1 MESGKEYSA
10 ASSQQIEIAP
20 RVAYSTWQ
28 KVSRLPINWEIG
40 ATIIVLAAAFVCAWP
55 EVRGMAKTS
64 LWQDELWTIARF
76 SSKGTFNTLTNYNA
90 NNHIFFNLLNPL
102 TPGKPFEPAR
112 ARLWSF
118 LSVTL
123 AFVIEIPCFP

>member
-1 MESGKEYSA
+1 MLRFQAVMESGKEYPA
-10 ASSQQIEIAP
+10 ASSPQIEIAP
-20 RVAYSTWQ
+20 RVAYSTWE

-76 SSKGTFNTLTNYNA
+76 SSKGNILHA
-90 NNHIFFNLLNPL
+90 NELQ
-102 TPGKPFEPAR
+102 
-112 ARLWSF
+112 
-118 LSVTL
+118 
-123 AFVIEIPCFP
+123 C